1 MIRLLLPVSLTFLLI
16 ACGGGGGGG
25 ANDTTEEDLGA
36 VGATQNPSQATTENP
51 EMTGGVTNMPSES
64 TSQETPV
71 ATGISMI
78 PNIGPSDEMTDPPS
92 TEAPVATAIEELGS
106 PPETEVMESPSGL
119 FSTEAPVAA
128 SIVQIASESEQG
140 LAVDNP
146 SSLITSARA
155 DDAQG
160 IFFTGLPP
168 AATGNIPVTS
178 PSEATETIISGGSL
192 SLNIGTLNP
201 FVVLYV
207 SSDTDGYYRI
217 DLPQETSQAS
227 LFLTLSSIQ
236 LDGDSALISVQVERL
251 DGSVSDPLIF
261 PVTSRA
267 VGTGELQVSV
277 NWDQPVDMDLVLQE
291 PDETVIFFGNEVS
304 PSGGMLDL
312 DSNPGCFIDGV
323 NNENITYDGA
333 SPPSGTYLVFVV
345 LFSACDVLEPIN
357 FVVTV
362 RANGSVQIFNGTLT
376 AADES
381 QAIDITQFTIP

>member
-1 MIRLLLPVSLTFLLI
+1 MFLTNRGKSDCDSTVITCKSHLFTYSLRWRWRR
-16 ACGGGGGGG
+16 G

-51 EMTGGVTNMPSES
+51 EMT
-64 TSQETPV
+64 
-71 ATGISMI
+71 
-78 PNIGPSDEMTDPPS
+78 DPPS
-92 TEAPVATAIEELGS
+92 TEAPVATAIEEFAS
-106 PPETEVMESPSGL
+106 PTETEVMGL

-128 SIVQIASESEQG
+128 SIVQIASDSEQG

-227 LFLTLSSIQ
+227 IFLTLSSIQ

-381 QAIDITQFTIP
+381 QAIDITQFSIP

>member
-1 MIRLLLPVSLTFLLI
+1 M
-16 ACGGGGGGG
+16 
-25 ANDTTEEDLGA
+25 
-36 VGATQNPSQATTENP
+36 
-51 EMTGGVTNMPSES
+51 
-64 TSQETPV
+64 
-71 ATGISMI
+71 
-78 PNIGPSDEMTDPPS
+78 
-92 TEAPVATAIEELGS
+92 
-106 PPETEVMESPSGL
+106 
-119 FSTEAPVAA
+119 
-128 SIVQIASESEQG
+128 
-140 LAVDNP
+140 
-146 SSLITSARA
+146 
-155 DDAQG
+155 
-160 IFFTGLPP
+160 
-168 AATGNIPVTS
+168 
-178 PSEATETIISGGSL
+178 
-192 SLNIGTLNP
+192 
-201 FVVLYV
+201 
-207 SSDTDGYYRI
+207 
-217 DLPQETSQAS
+217 
-227 LFLTLSSIQ
+227 
-236 LDGDSALISVQVERL
+236 QVERL